1 MNIKIG
7 KSILKGNIKVISSK
21 SDTHR
26 LLIGAALADK
36 PTKIFLEGWSND
48 IEATKN
54 CLEILGCKVIRD
66 NDGIQITPLWNEQ
79 ADDIVLDC
87 VESGSTL
94 RFLLPIVAALG
105 KHAILEGQGR
115 LPERPIDVLLEE
127 LRAHGS
133 LVKENNLPLVM
144 AGQIRG
150 GVYTLPGNISSQ
162 FITGLLFALPLL
174 KEDSEI
180 RLTTKLES
188 RGYVDMT
195 LDTLKLFQIEIEVK
209 DWGFHIKGGQTYR
222 SPLEVSAEGDWS
234 GAAFW
239 VVAGGIGGDITC
251 TGLRKNS
258 CQGDKE
264 IVDLMEQFGA
274 KVNWKENEVTVCGS
288 SLKGITI
295 DAAQIPDL
303 VPALCTAAALAE
315 GTTIIYNAGRLR
327 MKESDRLKA
336 MAEGL
341 QKLGVRVTEQQES
354 IKIEGGSAHPE
365 GEVILD
371 SYDDHRIV
379 MSLAIAAAAL
389 GVEAVIERA
398 EAVSKSYPTFF
409 AEFTRLGGAADVF

>member
-21 SDTHR
+21 SDAHR

-54 CLEILGCKVIRD
+54 CLETLGCKVIRD
-66 NDGIQITPLWNEQ
+66 NDGIQITPLWDEQ
-79 ADDIVLDC
+79 VDDIVLDC

-195 LDTLKLFQIEIEVK
+195 LDTLKLFQIEIEEK
-209 DWGFHIKGGQTYR
+209 DWGFQIKGGQTYR

-354 IKIEGGSAHPE
+354 IRIEGGSVHPE

>member
-7 KSILKGNIKVISSK
+7 KSTLKGNIKIISSK
-21 SDTHR
+21 SDAHR
-26 LLIGAALADK
+26 LLIAAALADQ
-36 PTKIFLEGWSND
+36 PTRILVEGWSND

-54 CLEILGCKVIRD
+54 CLEALGCHIIRK
-66 NDGIQITPLWNEQ
+66 NGMVEVTPLWEAQ
-79 ADDIVLDC
+79 TTDIVLDC

-105 KHAILEGQGR
+105 KQALVEGQGR
-115 LPERPIDVLLEE
+115 LPERPIEVLLDE
-127 LRAHGS
+127 LRKHGCQ
-133 LVKENNLPLVM
+133 VRENSLPLEMMGGIV
-144 AGQIRG
+144 G
-150 GVYTLPGNISSQ
+150 GVYTLPGNVSSQ

-174 KEDSEI
+174 KENSEI

-195 LDTLKLFQIEIEVK
+195 LETLKAFGIVIDEYA
-209 DWGFHIKGGQTYR
+209 WGFSIKGGQTYH
-222 SPLEVSAEGDWS
+222 SPEEISAEGDWS

-251 TGLRKNS
+251 TGLRKDS

-264 IVDLMEQFGA
+264 IIRLIEQFGG
-274 KVNWKENEVTVCGS
+274 KVDWKENGVRISGGA
-288 SLKGITI
+288 LKGITI
-295 DAAQIPDL
+295 DASQIPDL
-303 VPALCTAAALAE
+303 VPILCTAAALAE
-315 GTTIIYNAGRLR
+315 GKTVIYNAGRLR

-341 QKLGVRVTEQQES
+341 QRLGVKVTEQLES
-354 IKIEGGSAHPE
+354 ILIEGGNEPPI
-365 GEVILD
+365 GEVVLD

-379 MSLAIAAAAL
+379 MALSVAAAAL

>member
-7 KSILKGNIKVISSK
+7 KSTLKGNIKVISSK
-21 SDTHR
+21 SDAHR
-26 LLIGAALADK
+26 LLIAAALANK

-54 CLEILGCKVIRD
+54 CLEALGCKMVR
-66 NDGIQITPLWNEQ
+66 NNGGVEVTPIWGGQ
-79 ADDIVLDC
+79 AKDAVLDC

-105 KHAILEGQGR
+105 THAIIEGQGR
-115 LPERPIDVLLEE
+115 LPERPIDVLLEQ
-127 LRAHGS
+127 LRIHGC
-133 LVKENNLPLVM
+133 LVKESSLPLEM
-144 AGQIRG
+144 CEQMNG

-180 RLTTKLES
+180 RLTTKMES

-195 LDTLKLFQIEIEVK
+195 LDTLKLFQIEIEEK
-209 DWGFHIKGGQTYR
+209 EWGFLVKGDQTYR
-222 SPLEVSAEGDWS
+222 SPQKISAEGDWS

-239 VVAGGIGGDITC
+239 IVAGGIGGDINC
-251 TGLRKNS
+251 TGLRQES

-264 IVDLMEQFGA
+264 IVSLMERFGA
-274 KVNWKENEVTVCGS
+274 KVEWKKEGVKVCAGN
-288 SLKGITI
+288 LKGITI

-303 VPALCTAAALAE
+303 VPILCTAAALAE

-341 QKLGVRVTEQQES
+341 QRLGVNVTEQPES
-354 IKIEGGSAHPE
+354 IMIKGGNIPPA
-365 GEVILD
+365 GEVVLD

-379 MSLAIAAAAL
+379 MALAIAAAAL

-409 AEFTRLGGAADVF
+409 AEFTRLGGATDVF

>member
-21 SDTHR
+21 SDAHR

-54 CLEILGCKVIRD
+54 CLETLGCKVILD
-66 NDGIQITPLWNEQ
+66 NDGVQIAPLWDEQ

-195 LDTLKLFQIEIEVK
+195 LDTLKLFQIEIEEK

-274 KVNWKENEVTVCGS
+274 KVSWKENEVTVCGS

-354 IKIEGGSAHPE
+354 IKIEGGSVHPE

>member
-21 SDTHR
+21 SDAHR

-66 NDGIQITPLWNEQ
+66 NDGIQITPLWDEQ

-195 LDTLKLFQIEIEVK
+195 LDTLKLFQIEIEEK
-209 DWGFHIKGGQTYR
+209 DWGFQIKGGQTYR

-354 IKIEGGSAHPE
+354 IKIEGGSVHPE

>member
-21 SDTHR
+21 SDAHR

-54 CLEILGCKVIRD
+54 CLETLGCKVIRD
-66 NDGIQITPLWNEQ
+66 NDGVQIAPLWDEQ

-115 LPERPIDVLLEE
+115 LPERPINVLLDE

-195 LDTLKLFQIEIEVK
+195 LDTLKLFQIEIEEK
-209 DWGFHIKGGQTYR
+209 DWGFQIKGGQTYR

-354 IKIEGGSAHPE
+354 IKIEGGSVHPE

>member
-21 SDTHR
+21 SDAHR
-26 LLIGAALADK
+26 LLIGGALADK

-48 IEATKN
+48 IEATKS
-54 CLEILGCKVIRD
+54 CLETLGCKVIRD
-66 NDGIQITPLWNEQ
+66 NDGIQITPLWDGQ

-127 LRAHGS
+127 LRTHGS

-144 AGQIRG
+144 AGQISG

-174 KEDSEI
+174 EEDSEI
-180 RLTTKLES
+180 RLTTKMES

-195 LDTLKLFQIEIEVK
+195 LDTLRLFQIEIEEK
-209 DWGFHIKGGQTYR
+209 DWGFKIKGGQTYR

-239 VVAGGIGGDITC
+239 VVAGGIGGEITC

-264 IVDLMEQFGA
+264 IVDLMVQFGA
-274 KVNWKENEVTVCGS
+274 KVTWGENEVMVCGGN
-288 SLKGITI
+288 LKGITI

-303 VPALCTAAALAE
+303 VPALCVAAALAE

-341 QKLGVRVTEQQES
+341 QKLGVRVSEQPES
-354 IKIEGGSAHPE
+354 IKIEGGSVHPE
-365 GEVILD
+365 GEVVLD

>member
-7 KSILKGNIKVISSK
+7 QSILKGNIKVISSK
-21 SDTHR
+21 SDAHR

-54 CLEILGCKVIRD
+54 CLETLGCKVLRD
-66 NDGIQITPLWNEQ
+66 NDGIQITPLWDGQ

-94 RFLLPIVAALG
+94 RFLLPIVAGLG

-180 RLTTKLES
+180 RLTTKMES

-195 LDTLKLFQIEIEVK
+195 LDTLRLFQIEIEEK
-209 DWGFHIKGGQTYR
+209 DWGFKIRGGQTYR

-274 KVNWKENEVTVCGS
+274 KVAWGENEVRVCGGN
-288 SLKGITI
+288 LKGITI

-303 VPALCTAAALAE
+303 VPALCVAAALAE

-327 MKESDRLKA
+327 MKESDRLNA

-341 QKLGVRVTEQQES
+341 QKLGVRVAEQQES
-354 IKIEGGSAHPE
+354 IKIEGGSVHPE

>member
-7 KSILKGNIKVISSK
+7 KSKLKGNIKVISSK
-21 SDTHR
+21 SDAHR
-26 LLIGAALADK
+26 LLIAAALSNK
-36 PTKIFLEGWSND
+36 PTEILLEGWSND

-54 CLEILGCKVIRD
+54 CLEALGCKVMRNNGGVEVTPIRRGQKKD
-66 NDGIQITPLWNEQ
+66 
-79 ADDIVLDC
+79 AVLDC

-105 KHAILEGQGR
+105 THAIIAGQGR
-115 LPERPIDVLLEE
+115 LPERPIDVLLEQ
-127 LRAHGS
+127 LRIHGC
-133 LVKENNLPLVM
+133 LVKENSLPLEISEQM
-144 AGQIRG
+144 NG

-162 FITGLLFALPLL
+162 FVTGLLFALPLL
-174 KEDSEI
+174 KENSEI
-180 RLTTKLES
+180 HLTTKLES

-195 LDTLKLFQIEIEVK
+195 LDTLKLFQIEIEEK
-209 DWGFHIKGGQTYR
+209 EWGFLVKGGQTYR
-222 SPLEVSAEGDWS
+222 SPEKVSVEGDWS

-239 VVAGGIGGDITC
+239 IVAGGIGGDITC
-251 TGLRKNS
+251 TGLRQDS

-264 IVDLMEQFGA
+264 IVSLIERFGA
-274 KVNWKENEVTVCGS
+274 KVEWQKKGVKVCAGN
-288 SLKGITI
+288 LKGITI
-295 DAAQIPDL
+295 DASQIPDL
-303 VPALCTAAALAE
+303 VPVLCTAAALAE

-341 QKLGVRVTEQQES
+341 QRLGVNVTEQPES
-354 IKIEGGSAHPE
+354 IMIKGGNVLPV
-365 GEVILD
+365 GEVVLD

-379 MSLAIAAAAL
+379 MALAIAAAAL

-409 AEFTRLGGAADVF
+409 AEFTKLGGAADVF

>member
-21 SDTHR
+21 SDAHR

-66 NDGIQITPLWNEQ
+66 NDGIQITPLWDEQ

-195 LDTLKLFQIEIEVK
+195 LDTLKLFQIEIEEK

-258 CQGDKE
+258 YQGDKE